1 MEDPIQKHLAE
12 FIANCD
18 MSRID
23 EKFKADARLR
33 VLDWLGCA
41 IAGAHY
47 PQMKIAGK
55 LAASEGGAEEATA
68 IGVGAKIPA
77 KSAAFMNGI
86 AGHVCELDDGHRT
99 AIGHPG
105 SITVP
110 VALAL
115 GEKIGASGADFLK
128 AVILGYDM
136 FTRLGRTVNPSHY
149 RTWHS
154 TGTVGTVAAAAAAA
168 SILKLNA
175 EEANNALGLAATMAG
190 GLIESFGSH
199 AKALNIAKACECG
212 VLAAELAQLGFTG
225 SHSAI
230 TGKKGFI
237 AATCTDPHPEHLENP
252 SEATLVSDTAFFKK
266 YSSCGHTNS
275 PLDALCALMKAH
287 PEIRPDTV
295 KSIRVKTYR
304 VSVDITSALKC
315 STEDEAKFSLPYCF
329 AVQIAFGRVGLKQ
342 FSPEVRSDEK
352 ILNLARRVEVVEDPE
367 ATALFPRRVATVE
380 VELVDGTRLTEK
392 RLNASDEADASLV
405 EAKFMEA
412 AESIGEAASRDLV
425 EIVRRIDELE
435 NLESITA
442 VLSKL

>member
-1 MEDPIQKHLAE
+1 MAEQPTSPSPAFDNPSSRLTAALRDPQLCRSLLDRLQAALDGRSLRFMEVCGTHTVSIFQSGLRSLLPEQVRHLSGPGCPVCVTHDAE
-12 FIANCD
+12 VAAFLDLAGRDGIILATFGD
-18 MSRID
+18 L
-23 EKFKADARLR
+23 LR
-33 VLDWLGCA
+33 VPGP
-41 IAGAHY
+41 G
-47 PQMKIAGK
+47 GK
-55 LAASEGGAEEATA
+55 S
-68 IGVGAKIPA
+68 
-77 KSAAFMNGI
+77 
-86 AGHVCELDDGHRT
+86 
-99 AIGHPG
+99 
-105 SITVP
+105 
-110 VALAL
+110 
-115 GEKIGASGADFLK
+115 LK
-128 AVILGYDM
+128 
-136 FTRLGRTVNPSHY
+136 
-149 RTWHS
+149 
-154 TGTVGTVAAAAAAA
+154 
-168 SILKLNA
+168 
-175 EEANNALGLAATMAG
+175 
-190 GLIESFGSH
+190 H
-199 AKALNIAKACECG
+199 AKAQGARVEI
-212 VLAAELAQLGFTG
+212 V
-225 SHSAI
+225 
-230 TGKKGFI
+230 
-237 AATCTDPHPEHLENP
+237 
-252 SEATLVSDTAFFKK
+252 
-266 YSSCGHTNS
+266 YS

-412 AESIGEAASRDLV
+412 AESIGEAASRELV